1 MALFYSFSPPSSLEK
16 MTDLV
21 AVWDVAL
28 SDGIHKIEFEHGT
41 TSGKRVV
48 YVDGKVGKN
57 LLPCE
62 IYAEKLGFVLFVDS
76 GFFLNSGYLYV
87 SGLYHFAVKSK
98 LIIIIEVIERNT

>member
-1 MALFYSFSPPSSLEK
+1 MVGEFSHSLTVFAHLVALFYSFSPLYSLEK

-48 YVDGKVGKN
+48 YVDGKVGKHVT
-57 LLPCE
+57 L
-62 IYAEKLGFVLFVDS
+62 YSMTVKLGFVSVAS
-76 GFFLNSGYLYV
+76 
-87 SGLYHFAVKSK
+87 
-98 LIIIIEVIERNT
+98 